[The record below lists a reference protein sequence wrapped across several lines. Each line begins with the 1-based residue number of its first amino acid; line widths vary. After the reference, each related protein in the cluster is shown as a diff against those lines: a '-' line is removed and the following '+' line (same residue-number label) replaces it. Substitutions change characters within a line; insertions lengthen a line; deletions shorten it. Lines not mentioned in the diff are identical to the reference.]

1 MAADTPEAAANRKA
15 SMTRSAAPSA
25 ASADSDARAFEG
37 RSRFRDAA
45 VIRVDRLM
53 PDPDQPRTEF
63 DPEALEQLAGS
74 LRARGQL
81 QPIRAR
87 WSAEA
92 DRYIIVVGERR
103 WRAAAL
109 AGIEALECVVVD
121 GNATPD
127 EILEDQ
133 LVENALRADLKP
145 VEQGRAYDR
154 LMKARGLSQRALAE
168 RLNVSQAAVAK
179 AVALLTLPEPIQ
191 TEVDAG
197 SIGPDIAYQ
206 LSKIDDVREQA
217 EMAGRASEGRLRRD
231 EIKERTRATSSLK
244 GKSTGKGKA
253 KRPTVRAIR
262 VEGGSKVTV
271 ENRKGLDGQ
280 LIVAALELALAT
292 ARAELGDDQV
302 AA

>member
-1 MAADTPEAAANRKA
+1 
-15 SMTRSAAPSA
+15 
-25 ASADSDARAFEG
+25 
-37 RSRFRDAA
+37 

-74 LRARGQL
+74 LRTRGQL

-121 GNATPD
+121 GTATPD

-231 EIKERTRATSSLK
+231 EIKERTRATSSK
-244 GKSTGKGKA
+244 GRSTGKGKA
-253 KRPTVRAIR
+253 KQPTVRAIR
-262 VEGGSKVTV
+262 VDGGSKVTV
-271 ENRKGLDGQ
+271 ENRKGLNGR